1 MIKFYYDPILGCTGW
16 EIKRPKERSVEP
28 NRKKRNKK
36 QKNGKR

>member
-1 MIKFYYDPILGCTGW
+1 MIKINYNPILGCTGW
-16 EIKRPKERSVEP
+16 IVKRLDTRGVMP